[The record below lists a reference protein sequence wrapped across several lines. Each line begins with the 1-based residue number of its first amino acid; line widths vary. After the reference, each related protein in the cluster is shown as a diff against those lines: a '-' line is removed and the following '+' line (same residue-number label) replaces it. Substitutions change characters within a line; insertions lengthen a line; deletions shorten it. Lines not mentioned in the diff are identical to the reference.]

1 MADLKSYRNSELKWY
16 LLANVLLLLL
26 SSSNNI
32 IARLFT
38 AEGVAWEVVSAFLQ
52 TALLSTFSYVIVF
65 ILDSLPPTELK
76 DRVVFLWGKK
86 PSHTVFTA
94 IEKKCKDDRFTYEQ
108 IKAKRPEAF
117 QPCNANNQTSLWYA
131 IYSKHRDVSMI
142 HASNRDYLLAR
153 DLCVQTIIMLLVYLF
168 LCAISK
174 ELSYSLLYIGY
185 LAVMY
190 TITNLATR
198 NKARRFV
205 FNVLAYDISIKEEN
219 KDG

>member
-1 MADLKSYRNSELKWY
+1 MADLKLYRTNELKWY

-38 AEGVAWEVVSAFLQ
+38 AEGIAWEAVSAFLQ

-65 ILDSLPPTELK
+65 ILDSLPSTELK
-76 DRVVFLWGKK
+76 DKIVFLWNKK
-86 PSHTVFTA
+86 PSHTIFTT
-94 IEKKCKDDRFTYEQ
+94 IEKKCKDDRFTCEQ
-108 IKAKRPEAF
+108 IKAKHSEAF
-117 QPCNANNQTSLWYA
+117 QPSNANSQTSLWYA
-131 IYSKHRDVSMI
+131 IYSKHRGVSMI

-153 DLCVQTIIMLLVYLF
+153 DLCVQTVLLFLVYLF

-185 LAVMY
+185 LIGMY
-190 TITNLATR
+190 ILTNLATR
-198 NKARRFV
+198 NKARRFA
-205 FNVLAYDISIKEEN
+205 FNVLAYDISIKEEP
-219 KDG
+219 KDD

>member
-32 IARLFT
+32 LARLFI
-38 AEGVAWEVVSAFLQ
+38 AEGIAWEAVSAFLQ

-76 DRVVFLWGKK
+76 DKVIFLWSKK
-86 PSHTVFTA
+86 PSHTIFTT
-94 IEKKCKDDRFTYEQ
+94 IEKKCKDDRFTCEQ
-108 IKAKRPEAF
+108 IKAKHPEAF
-117 QPCNANNQTSLWYA
+117 QSCNVNQQTRLWYA
-131 IYSKHRDVSMI
+131 IYSKHRDAAMVHS
-142 HASNRDYLLAR
+142 SNRDYLLAR
-153 DLCVQTIIMLLVYLF
+153 DLCVQTVILLLVYLF
-168 LCAISK
+168 LCVVSG

-185 LAVMY
+185 LVVMY
-190 TITNLATR
+190 VLTNLATR
-198 NKARRFV
+198 NKARRFA
-205 FNVLAYDISIKEEN
+205 FNVLAYDISIKEEP